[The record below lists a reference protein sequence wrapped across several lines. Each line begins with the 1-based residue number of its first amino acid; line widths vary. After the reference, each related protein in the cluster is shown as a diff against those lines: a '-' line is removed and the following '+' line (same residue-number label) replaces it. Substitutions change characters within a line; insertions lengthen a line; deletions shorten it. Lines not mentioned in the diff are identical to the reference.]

1 MLNDSLDNLTGING
15 FAELVRLGF
24 KKDKDAPAVF
34 AKGCFVGLSLQD
46 GIWAIDIVLPNG
58 EAIGVYATPENVEVH
73 S

>member
-34 AKGCFVGLSLQD
+34 ANGCNVTLYLRD
-46 GIWAIDIVLPNG
+46 GEWEIDILLPNG
-58 EAIGVYATPENVEVH
+58 EAICVYATPENIET
-73 S
+73 